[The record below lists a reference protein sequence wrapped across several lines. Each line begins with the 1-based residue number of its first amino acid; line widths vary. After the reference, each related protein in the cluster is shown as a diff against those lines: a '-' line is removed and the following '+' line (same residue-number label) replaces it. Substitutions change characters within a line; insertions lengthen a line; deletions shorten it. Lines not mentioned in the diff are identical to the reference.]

1 MITCTEGTA
10 INTNLAIL
18 EPGDP
23 GWDHARRAFDLAV
36 DQHPAAVA
44 VPTDELGVVAAVREA
59 RRRGLRV
66 VAQCG
71 GHGASRLGPLG
82 DALLL
87 RTSGLAG
94 VEIDARAH
102 RARIRAGAR
111 WADLAGPASFL
122 GLAPVGGFARDAS
135 IVGTVLEDGM
145 GWLARRH
152 GRAAASVTAVE
163 HVTADGELERVSGD
177 EIHTAL
183 RGGGVITALELTLHP
198 AEDLYAGALF
208 FSFDRAAEVL
218 HAWRDWTET
227 APPEVTSIARLM
239 QFGDGP
245 EVAELVRGRSFAMI
259 EAAFLGTEAEGA
271 QLIRPLRE
279 LRPELDTFTIVP
291 PSALGHLHMEPEH
304 PVARLADD
312 GLVGALPAA
321 AIDDLVAV
329 AGPGSGSPLATVELR
344 HASGVL
350 ETLEEGFFTHAAGM
364 PTDAASAA
372 AIEAQLA
379 LVAAAL
385 APYGAFP
392 AHLS

>member
-10 INTNLAIL
+10 IDTNLVIL

-23 GWDHARRAFDLAV
+23 GWDSARRPFDLAV
-36 DQHPAAVA
+36 DQQPAAVA
-44 VPTDELGVVAAVREA
+44 LPTDEEGVVAAVLEA
-59 RRRGLRV
+59 RRRSLRV

-71 GHGASRLGPLG
+71 GHNASRLAPLG

-102 RARIRAGAR
+102 RARIKAGAR
-111 WADLAGPASFL
+111 WADLADRASFV
-122 GLAPVGGFARDAS
+122 GLAPAGGFDREAS
-135 IVGTVLEDGM
+135 IVGTVLGDGM

-152 GRAAASVTAVE
+152 GLAAASVTAVE
-163 HVTADGELERVSGD
+163 YVTAEGERERSD
-177 EIHTAL
+177 EL
-183 RGGGVITALELTLHP
+183 PRNGVITALELTLHP

-208 FSFDRAAEVL
+208 FPFERAAEVL

-227 APPEVTSIARLM
+227 APPEITSVGRLM

-245 EVAELVRGRSFAMI
+245 EVAELVRGRSFAVI
-259 EAAFLGTEAEGA
+259 EAAYLGTEADGA
-271 QLIRPLRE
+271 ALIRALRE
-279 LRPELDTFTIVP
+279 LGPELDTFTIAA

-312 GLVGALPAA
+312 GLAGALPAA
-321 AIDDLVAV
+321 AIDDLLAV

-344 HASGVL
+344 HASGAL
-350 ETLEEGFFTHAAGM
+350 ETLERGYFTRAAGL
-364 PTDAASAA
+364 PTDPASAA

-385 APYGAFP
+385 APYGAFQ
-392 AHLS
+392 LT

>member
-10 INTNLAIL
+10 IDTNLVIL

-44 VPTDELGVVAAVREA
+44 LPTDVQEVVAAVREA
-59 RRRGLRV
+59 QRRGLRV

-71 GHGASRLGPLG
+71 GRGASRVAPLG
-82 DALLL
+82 DALLV
-87 RTSGLAG
+87 RTAALAG

-102 RARIRAGAR
+102 RARIKAGAR
-111 WADLAGPASFL
+111 WADLADRASFL
-122 GLAPVGGFARDAS
+122 GLAPAGGFDREAS
-135 IVGTVLEDGM
+135 IVGTVLGHGM

-152 GRAAASVTAVE
+152 GVAAASVTAVE
-163 HVTADGELERVSGD
+163 YVTPEGELERAT
-177 EIHTAL
+177 EL
-183 RGGGVITALELTLHP
+183 PREGVITELELVLHP

-227 APPEVTSIARLM
+227 APREITSVARVM

-245 EVAELVRGRSFAMI
+245 EVAELVRGRSFAVI
-259 EAAFLGTEAEGA
+259 EAAYLGSETDGAE
-271 QLIRPLRE
+271 LIRPLRE

-344 HASGVL
+344 HASGAL
-350 ETLEEGFFTHAAGM
+350 ETLEDGFFTHAAGM
-364 PTDAASAA
+364 PTDTASAA

-385 APYGAFP
+385 APYGAYQ
-392 AHLS
+392 LS

>member
-1 MITCTEGTA
+1 MLLPMITCTEGTA
-10 INTNLAIL
+10 IDPNLVI

-36 DQHPAAVA
+36 DQRPAAVA
-44 VPTDELGVVAAVREA
+44 LPTDEQGVIDAVLEA

-71 GHGASRLGPLG
+71 GRGASRLGPLG
-82 DALLL
+82 DALLI

-94 VEIDARAH
+94 VEIDARA
-102 RARIRAGAR
+102 RATRIRAGAR
-111 WADLAGPASFL
+111 WADLADRASFL
-122 GLAPVGGFARDAS
+122 GLAPAGGFDREAS
-135 IVGTVLEDGM
+135 IVGTVLGHGM

-152 GRAAASVTAVE
+152 GVAAASVTSVE
-163 HVTADGELERVSGD
+163 YVTPDGELERS
-177 EIHTAL
+177 EELPHE
-183 RGGGVITALELTLHP
+183 GVITALELVLHP
-198 AEDLYAGALF
+198 ADDLYAGALF

-227 APPEVTSIARLM
+227 APREITSVGRLM

-245 EVAELVRGRSFAMI
+245 DVAELVRGRSFVVL
-259 EAAFLGTEAEGA
+259 EAAYVGTEADGA
-271 QLIRPLRE
+271 ELIRPLRA

-312 GLVGALPAA
+312 GVVGALPAA
-321 AIDDLVAV
+321 AIDDLLAV

-344 HASGVL
+344 HASGAL
-350 ETLEEGFFTHAAGM
+350 ETLEQGYFTYAAGL
-364 PTDAASAA
+364 PTDTASAA

-379 LVAAAL
+379 LDAAAL
-385 APYGAFP
+385 APYGAFQ
-392 AHLS
+392 LS

>member
-1 MITCTEGTA
+1 MITCTDGTT
-10 INTNLAIL
+10 ITSNLTIL

-23 GWDHARRAFDLAV
+23 GWDAARRAFDLAV
-36 DQHPAAVA
+36 DQRPAAVA
-44 VPTDELGVVAAVREA
+44 LPTDAQGVVAAVREA
-59 RRRGLRV
+59 ARRDLRV

-82 DALLL
+82 DAMLV
-87 RTSGLAG
+87 RTGGLAG

-102 RARIRAGAR
+102 RARIKAGAR
-111 WADLAGPASFL
+111 WADLADRASFL
-122 GLAPVGGFARDAS
+122 GLAPAGGFAREAG
-135 IVGTVLEDGM
+135 IVGTVLGDGM

-152 GRAAASVTAVE
+152 GLASAGVTAVE
-163 HVTADGELERVSGD
+163 YVTAEGDLERGD
-177 EIHTAL
+177 LADL
-183 RGGGVITALELTLHP
+183 PSDGVITELELVLHP

-227 APPEVTSIARLM
+227 LPAEVTSVARLM
-239 QFGDGP
+239 QFGDDA
-245 EVAELVRGRSFAMI
+245 AELVRGRSFVVI
-259 EAAFLGTEAEGA
+259 EAACMAAEADGA
-271 QLIRPLRE
+271 ELIRPLRE
-279 LRPELDTFTIVP
+279 LRPELDTFSIVP

-312 GLVGALPAA
+312 GIVGALPPA

-329 AGPGSGSPLATVELR
+329 AGPGSDSPLATVELR
-344 HASGVL
+344 HAGGAL
-350 ETLEEGFFTHAAGM
+350 DTLEHGYLTHAAGL
-364 PTDAASAA
+364 PVDTASAA

-385 APYGAFP
+385 APYGAFQ
-392 AHLS
+392 LT

>member
-10 INTNLAIL
+10 IDTNLVIL

-36 DQHPAAVA
+36 DQRPAAVA
-44 VPTDELGVVAAVREA
+44 LPTDAQEVVAAVREA

-71 GHGASRLGPLG
+71 GRGASRLGPLG

-102 RARIRAGAR
+102 RARIKAGAR
-111 WADLAGPASFL
+111 WADLADRASFL
-122 GLAPVGGFARDAS
+122 GLAPAGGFDREAS
-135 IVGTVLEDGM
+135 IVGTVLGHGM

-152 GRAAASVTAVE
+152 GVAAASVTAVE
-163 HVTADGELERVSGD
+163 YVTPDGELERGV
-177 EIHTAL
+177 EL
-183 RGGGVITALELTLHP
+183 PREGVITELELVLHP

-208 FSFDRAAEVL
+208 FSFDRTAEVL
-218 HAWRDWTET
+218 HAWRDWTAT
-227 APPEVTSIARLM
+227 APREISSVARIM

-245 EVAELVRGRSFAMI
+245 EVAELVRGRSFAVI
-259 EAAFLGTEAEGA
+259 EAAYLGSEAEGA
-271 QLIRPLRE
+271 ELIRPLRE

-344 HASGVL
+344 HASGAL
-350 ETLEEGFFTHAAGM
+350 ETLEDGFFTHAAGM
-364 PTDAASAA
+364 PTDTASAA

-385 APYGAFP
+385 APYGAYQ
-392 AHLS
+392 LS